1 MIEKAQDNKSNAA
14 EFFSLKLIKE
24 TKEMYV
30 FSVIFPQ
37 ASKNIYGGVQGGMI
51 SAAMDEATFVS
62 ILRSQENI
70 KKVSSTNHHVLFHK
84 PVLLGE
90 NKIETKFK
98 KLAKELLILKEIFI
112 VLMAS

>member
-37 ASKNIYGGVQGGMI
+37 ASKNI
-51 SAAMDEATFVS
+51 
-62 ILRSQENI
+62 
-70 KKVSSTNHHVLFHK
+70 
-84 PVLLGE
+84 
-90 NKIETKFK
+90 
-98 KLAKELLILKEIFI
+98 
-112 VLMAS
+112 

>member
-51 SAAMDEATFVS
+51 CLLYTSPSPRDGLLSRMPSSA
-62 ILRSQENI
+62 
-70 KKVSSTNHHVLFHK
+70 
-84 PVLLGE
+84 
-90 NKIETKFK
+90 
-98 KLAKELLILKEIFI
+98 
-112 VLMAS
+112 